1 MVTDHGTSL
10 HDAGPY
16 SVLGKKKERER
27 SMNNSTNQTQSCWEQ
42 RLGEL
47 IQKTSTNL
55 RKLQASCDVDLMGCP
70 TNKLCDAPTVQN
82 EAYIV
87 CKPKPQ
93 GNEEF
98 DNMSSRIDTFQNT
111 SGEEP
116 LPFPPPANKGKK
128 YPMTVSAMKSTR
140 TLGICKQAEEAMI
153 RRMEQTMRRYL
164 DHIVDDRITTK
175 LAEALNECDGMT
187 RKMDENEITAILD
200 KCQAISN
207 GVLRL
212 TKEIRTIKSELDAL
226 NKAKHDILL
235 QQKESDDR
243 NALFTENLQRQIESI
258 ALANEKYRQK
268 LIEHLKT
275 TNVTLSTIPAIEND
289 VRTLQDTCI
298 KNQNQVA
305 TLQSR
310 FDWIAEE
317 VLKDQNQNSLFKT
330 EALSCMT
337 NFLTPIFSKLQE
349 EIRAIKNCVIEATAN
364 ETSGIIDP
372 AQFEA
377 VIEPFVAKEISEIN
391 KSLVNDIRECAVQ
404 HGEKESKKLRALFKD
419 LKHNLR
425 NSLGSRFYE
434 FSEKITLLQQEE
446 LINRMQQYKN
456 DLETRWET
464 FIEDQL
470 IDKIRAKL
478 RKCDAQLL
486 SKSQSTVLSP
496 QKDKSDP
503 IINVIDI
510 MEEWIN
516 SIVGNSVLPFILK
529 CTENCSNSPKQSL
542 DFDRI
547 LKDRHSEVGKSD
559 LMKNTPVHCQ
569 LLIVIAHPLW
579 NTCCWQ
585 EKYAEGLQMKTLK
598 SNHKLSNKILASP
611 TQLTCIRLTV
621 T

>member
-1 MVTDHGTSL
+1 
-10 HDAGPY
+10 
-16 SVLGKKKERER
+16 
-27 SMNNSTNQTQSCWEQ
+27 MNNSINQTQRCWEQ

-70 TNKLCDAPTVQN
+70 TSVVNKLCDAPTMQK

-93 GNEEF
+93 GNGEV
-98 DNMSSRIDTFQNT
+98 DNMNSRTNTFQNT
-111 SGEEP
+111 NEEEP
-116 LPFPPPANKGKK
+116 LPFPPPADKGKN
-128 YPMTVSAMKSTR
+128 YPKAVSAARSTR
-140 TLGICKQAEEAMI
+140 TLVICKQAEEAMI
-153 RRMEQTMRRYL
+153 RRMEQTMRKYL
-164 DHIVDDRITTK
+164 DHIVEDRITLK
-175 LAEALNECDGMT
+175 LGEALNE
-187 RKMDENEITAILD
+187 RKMDENDIIGIRD

-207 GVLRL
+207 GILRL
-212 TKEIRTIKSELDAL
+212 TKEIRMIKSELEAL

-258 ALANEKYRQK
+258 ALANEKNRQK
-268 LIEHLKT
+268 LIEHLKS

-289 VRTLQDTCI
+289 VKTLQDTCI
-298 KNQNQVA
+298 KNQNQVT
-305 TLQSR
+305 TLQAR

-317 VLKDQNQNSLFKT
+317 VLKNQNQNSLFKT

-349 EIRAIKNCVIEATAN
+349 EIRAIKNCVIEASAN

-372 AQFEA
+372 EKFEA

-391 KSLVNDIRECAVQ
+391 KSLVTDLRNCAMQ

-419 LKHNLR
+419 LKHKLQH
-425 NSLGSRFYE
+425 SLGSRFYE

-446 LINRMQQYKN
+446 LFRRMQQYKN
-456 DLETRWET
+456 DRETRCET
-464 FIEDQL
+464 FIENQL
-470 IDKIRAKL
+470 IDKIREKL
-478 RKCDAQLL
+478 RKCDAQQ
-486 SKSQSTVLSP
+486 SKSQSTISSP

-503 IINVIDI
+503 IINAIDI

-516 SIVGNSVLPFILK
+516 SIVSNAVLPFTLK
-529 CTENCSNSPKQSL
+529 STENCSNSPKQTL
-542 DFDRI
+542 DLEDYHTRDNSNFV
-547 LKDRHSEVGKSD
+547 LKDRHSEAGKND
-559 LMKNTPVHCQ
+559 LMQNAPVHGQ
-569 LLIVIAHPLW
+569 ILIFIAHPLW

-585 EKYAEGLQMKTLK
+585 EKRA
-598 SNHKLSNKILASP
+598 
-611 TQLTCIRLTV
+611 
-621 T
+621 